1 MATKIKNIIYALIVI
16 HLVWLIAALALNIE
30 VLPTPMA
37 VYGFLPKLGSLDIGA
52 HIYASLY
59 RIFWGLGISM
69 ILGVII
75 GIVIVRVPKLGAL
88 IDPLIYFLYPIPKV
102 ALLPVLML
110 LFGLGEVSKI
120 GMLIVAVVFQV
131 IVSVRDQVKQ
141 IPESLYQTL
150 GVLNANHFEIFRYV
164 TWPASLSGVISAIRI
179 ALGSSFAILFFTE
192 VYGTDVGLGYF
203 IMDEWMK
210 MDYKAMYAG
219 IIVISVVAFILFMI
233 LSMLDDH
240 FNRWRNVNIVMD

>member
-1 MATKIKNIIYALIVI
+1 MAVKLKNILYAVLVI
-16 HLVWLIAALALNIE
+16 HLVWWLAAVALNRE

-37 VYGFLPKLGSLDIGA
+37 VYQFMPQLGRLDIAA

-59 RIFWGLGISM
+59 RIFWGLGIAM
-69 ILGVII
+69 IS
-75 GIVIVRVPKLGAL
+75 GIVIGVAVVRLPKLGAFL
-88 IDPLIYFLYPIPKV
+88 DPLIYFLYPIPKV

-141 IPESLYQTL
+141 IPEALYQNFK
-150 GVLNANHFEIFRYV
+150 VLDANHWEIFRYV
-164 TWPASLSGVISAIRI
+164 TWPASLSGVLSAIRI

-210 MDYKAMYAG
+210 MDYRAMYAG
-219 IIVISVVAFILFMI
+219 IIVISVVAFVLFMLI
-233 LSMLDDH
+233 SLLDEH
-240 FNRWRNVNIVMD
+240 FNRWRWQDLDEK